1 MTKTDCLFYGYREFH
16 ADRRKMAQVERTN
29 WLNHHLNEMARIVI
43 KYGGT
48 RDKYIGDGV
57 MVFFG
62 DPTSRGP
69 TQNAIQCVKKAQEM
83 IFRTKIMGL
92 NIPIGI
98 STGECTVGNF
108 GSFDRTDYTITG
120 KEVNVACRL
129 EGLAARGRF
138 LISES
143 TYQLVKDEVACQS
156 HGTIQV
162 KGFESSLMTYW
173 VKSGGSTVVP
183 NS

>member
-1 MTKTDCLFYGYREFH
+1 MVEQIMPNLILMDINMPRMGGFEGCQELKKCHPNNDISIVFLTGQNNMESIIHGFEPGDRDYLTKPFNIED
-16 ADRRKMAQVERTN
+16 
-29 WLNHHLNEMARIVI
+29 
-43 KYGGT
+43 
-48 RDKYIGDGV
+48 
-57 MVFFG
+57 
-62 DPTSRGP
+62 
-69 TQNAIQCVKKAQEM
+69 AIQCVKMAQEM

-92 NIPIGI
+92 DIPIGI

-120 KEVNVACRL
+120 KEVNVAFRL

-138 LISES
+138 LFSES